1 MQARQTWHR
10 RFGAGSAGRGRNR
23 RRPPRRLEVSSEG
36 QARGAWRSTKG
47 MPSGR
52 GPAHRCR
59 RSARARKGWGTAGR
73 SRRQARLAET
83 RGRRCAGRA
92 CNGLR
97 RALALCRLLPRLGW
111 GSLCVAFGPPGSF
124 RACKAAPADASDAAA
139 SHPCA
144 KRVRGRRCRWAS
156 AASAENS
163 SRTGGLGAGAL
174 RWRCRNGRGLA
185 PLRASVGAPASKSLK
200 DECQC
205 LNRLGFWRH

>member
-36 QARGAWRSTKG
+36 QARGAWRRTKG

-111 GSLCVAFGPPGSF
+111 GSLCVAFGPPGVFPGLQGS
-124 RACKAAPADASDAAA
+124 A
-139 SHPCA
+139 
-144 KRVRGRRCRWAS
+144 RRRLGCR
-156 AASAENS
+156 
-163 SRTGGLGAGAL
+163 R
-174 RWRCRNGRGLA
+174 LA
-185 PLRASVGAPASKSLK
+185 PGRKAGSRPSLQMGVGGKRGKFFSHRRAGCRRVEVEVSQRAW
-200 DECQC
+200 
-205 LNRLGFWRH
+205 LGTVKGKRRRAGKQVVEG